1 MALVGSGTRGALS
14 NTTITTSATL
24 LAAEDNNRKVF
35 FIQNNDASA
44 AIYLGGSGVDDAV
57 GSHVVKLAAGAT
69 FTDSKSRE
77 AWYACTASGSVT
89 ATAGYT
95 VT

>member
-1 MALVGSGTRGALS
+1 MAIYAHGTRSALS

-24 LAAEDNNRKVF
+24 LADDDSNRKLF
-35 FIQNNDASA
+35 FFQNNDASVA
-44 AIYLGGSGVDDAV
+44 VYLGGSSVDDAV
-57 GSHVVKLAAGAT
+57 GSHVVKVAAGGT
-69 FTDSKSRE
+69 FTDSKSRQ

-95 VT
+95 VV

>member
-1 MALVGSGTRGALS
+1 MAVLGSGTRGALS

-24 LAAEDNNRKVF
+24 LTADDSNRLMF
-35 FIQNNDASA
+35 FFQNNDASA
-44 AIYLGGSGVDDAV
+44 AVYLGGSGVDDAV
-57 GSHVVKLAAGAT
+57 GSHEVKVAAGGSYSDT
-69 FTDSKSRE
+69 KSRQ